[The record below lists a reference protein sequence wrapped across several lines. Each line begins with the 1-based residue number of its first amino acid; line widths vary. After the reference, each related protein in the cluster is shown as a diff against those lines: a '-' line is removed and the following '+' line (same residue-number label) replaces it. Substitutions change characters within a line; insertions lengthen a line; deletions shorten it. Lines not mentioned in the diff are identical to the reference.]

1 MRKPGSIDIA
11 ISLALV
17 LLAATSVLSIED
29 FPHPSA
35 QRRDFLTVKEVEALQ
50 YAQRIDLRIRM
61 LTGAAERRFAL
72 LGATVRTRKE
82 WKDWGEPPVGTRE
95 EFLRDIDRIL
105 MKAIDDLD
113 YTATEDTSAKFFRNA
128 FDALGA
134 ACLDYEKNLRSLMD
148 KAESD
153 RERGVILSSLERCG
167 HVAEASSKLK

>member
-1 MRKPGSIDIA
+1 MRKPGAIDIA
-11 ISLALV
+11 TSLALV
-17 LLAATSVLSIED
+17 LMAVTAALSID
-29 FPHPSA
+29 GLGQPSA
-35 QRRDFLTVKEVEALQ
+35 QRRDFLTVKEVEVLQ

-72 LGATVRTRKE
+72 LGATVRVRKE

-95 EFLRDIDRIL
+95 ELLRDIDRIL

-113 YTATEDTSAKFFRNA
+113 YAATENTSSKFFRNA
-128 FDALGA
+128 FSALGA
-134 ACLDYEKNLRSLMD
+134 ACLDYEKNLRTLMD

-167 HVAEASSKLK
+167 QVAEASSKLN